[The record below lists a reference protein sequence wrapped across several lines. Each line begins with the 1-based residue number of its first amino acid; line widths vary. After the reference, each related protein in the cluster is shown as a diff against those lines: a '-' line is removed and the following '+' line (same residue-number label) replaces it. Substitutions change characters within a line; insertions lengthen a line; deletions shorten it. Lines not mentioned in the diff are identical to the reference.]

1 MFSQAAA
8 TTAPLCAGERGEGLL
23 CGGVCVCMRGGWM
36 DVCVCVSGWVDG
48 CVCVVCV
55 SGWVGGGGCKRGE
68 RMEGLQRTESSVST
82 STLSPPSQLTVM
94 PG

>member
-36 DVCVCVSGWVDG
+36 DVCVCVCEECACRVCMCVCVCGSGWVDV
-48 CVCVVCV
+48 CVCVCVCV
-55 SGWVGGGGCKRGE
+55 CV
-68 RMEGLQRTESSVST
+68 
-82 STLSPPSQLTVM
+82 
-94 PG
+94 